1 MGHAQKG
8 CFYAVL
14 LDIRWKND
22 NAIPVGGSVGF
33 AEEVK
38 NRFGDEIVDLRLE
51 PGEHGIDTAALNMTR
66 LGG

>member
-1 MGHAQKG
+1 MENDT
-8 CFYAVL
+8 AV
-14 LDIRWKND
+14 
-22 NAIPVGGSVGF
+22 PVGGSVGF

-51 PGEHGIDTAALNMTR
+51 LGEHGIDTAALNMTR